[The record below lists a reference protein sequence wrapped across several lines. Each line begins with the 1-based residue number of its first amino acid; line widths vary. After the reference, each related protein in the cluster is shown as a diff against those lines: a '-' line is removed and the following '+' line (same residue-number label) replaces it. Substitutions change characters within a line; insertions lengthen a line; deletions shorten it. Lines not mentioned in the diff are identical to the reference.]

1 MQGRRY
7 ALALIDYVPASIP
20 TRTCLRSIHAEVG
33 NGFQCPEN
41 GDVATGAFS
50 RHAHPEDCRRYYVCM
65 NGNAREYGC
74 PLGTVFKIGDDDVS
88 GFCTDPEEV
97 EGW

>member
-1 MQGRRY
+1 MNGLKNRHFNWGKC
-7 ALALIDYVPASIP
+7 V
-20 TRTCLRSIHAEVG
+20 EVG
-33 NGFQCPEN
+33 SGFVCPET

-50 RHAHPEDCRRYYVCM
+50 RHAHPDDCRQYYVCM

-74 PLGTVFKIGDDDVS
+74 PLGTVFKIGIDDVS
-88 GFCTDPEEV
+88 GFCADPEEV